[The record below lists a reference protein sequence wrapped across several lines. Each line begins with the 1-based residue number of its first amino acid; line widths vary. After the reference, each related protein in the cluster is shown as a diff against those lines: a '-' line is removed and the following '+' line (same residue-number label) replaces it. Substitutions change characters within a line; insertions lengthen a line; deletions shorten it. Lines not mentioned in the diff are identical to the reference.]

1 MTMPSATGAR
11 SRNPTGG
18 PQVSYGK
25 SQGGQRPFSM
35 QQFTPEQMDL
45 FKSMFG
51 HLGPDSFLG
60 RLASGDESM
69 WKDIEAP
76 AWKQFQGVQGQLA
89 SRFSGA
95 AGDPRQLSARGGSG
109 FQNTMNQ
116 AGSDFAQDLQSKRMG
131 LQNQAIKDLLG
142 MSNDLL
148 NQRPNQQG
156 FMKKAPSGWQQLLAS
171 LGGMGGQF
179 LGGLG
184 GNSGLFGNR
193 MSDQSAGWQSMEG
206 GG

>member
-25 SQGGQRPFSM
+25 SRGGQTPFNM
-35 QQFTPEQMDL
+35 QQFTPEQMGL
-45 FKSMFG
+45 FQSLFG

-60 RLASGDESM
+60 RLASGDQEGFAEM
-69 WKDIEAP
+69 EAP
-76 AWKQFQGVQGQLA
+76 AWRDFQGLQGQLA

-95 AGDPRQLSARGGSG
+95 AGDPRQLSARRSSG

-131 LQNQAIKDLLG
+131 IQNQAIQDLLG
-142 MSNDLL
+142 MSNQLL
-148 NQRPNQQG
+148 NQRPYQQG
-156 FMKKAPSGWQQLLAS
+156 FLQKSPSAWQQLLGA
-171 LGGMGGQF
+171 LGGIGGQF
-179 LGGLG
+179 AGGLG
-184 GNSGLFGNR
+184 GNMFG
-193 MSDQSAGWQSMEG
+193 GK
-206 GG
+206 

>member
-1 MTMPSATGAR
+1 MTMPTATGAR

-25 SQGGQRPFSM
+25 SRGGQRPFSM

-45 FKSMFG
+45 FKNMFA

-76 AWKQFQGVQGQLA
+76 AWKQFQGAQGQIA

-116 AGSDFAQDLQSKRMG
+116 AGSDFAQALQSQRMG

-142 MSNDLL
+142 MSNELL
-148 NQRPNQQG
+148 GQRPNQQG
-156 FMKKAPSGWQQLLAS
+156 FMQKSPSAWQQILGSLLGAT
-171 LGGMGGQF
+171 GQF
-179 LGGLG
+179 AGGLG
-184 GNSGLFGNR
+184 GGIGKGIFT
-193 MSDQSAGWQSMEG
+193 
-206 GG
+206 